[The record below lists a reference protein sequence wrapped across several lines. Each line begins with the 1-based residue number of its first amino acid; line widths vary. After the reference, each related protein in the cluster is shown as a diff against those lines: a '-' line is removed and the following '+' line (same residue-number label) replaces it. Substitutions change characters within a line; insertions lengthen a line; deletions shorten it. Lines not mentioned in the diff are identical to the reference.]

1 MEFFQKGNISYIHF
15 VTSQKGL
22 RASRSHEKGV
32 QIGYGRSCASSA
44 GNSISPDER
53 KDGGGVMN
61 FSDIVLTALFLVPP
75 VSDVANEGK
84 SLSAAATNERP
95 IL

>member
-1 MEFFQKGNISYIHF
+1 M
-15 VTSQKGL
+15 L
-22 RASRSHEKGV
+22 ASRSHEKRV
-32 QIGYGRSCASSA
+32 QLSRGSCCGSSA

-53 KDGGGVMN
+53 KDGGVMN
-61 FSDIVLTALFLVPP
+61 FSDLVLTALFLVPP